1 MFNLYK
7 KELNYYLTNAIGYIV
22 IVLFAV
28 FANFLFIKDI
38 FVVGSASMKSFF
50 GILPWLFLIFIPA
63 LSMRIFAEEKR
74 SNTIEVL
81 LSLPIS
87 ETQIVLAK
95 FLALLT
101 LTVISLAL
109 TLSLPISLAFISKL
123 YLPEILTGYLGI
135 IFLAGAFIS
144 LSIFFSTQTKNQ
156 IIAFLI
162 SAMLI
167 FLLTLL
173 SSDFLGNVIPKIIQD
188 FLAYFSPV
196 YHLNNFIKGIIDLR
210 SLIYFL
216 SFIAVFLFLSI
227 TVLEK
232 RD

>member
-188 FLAYFSPV
+188 FLAYFSPI
-196 YHLNNFIKGIIDLR
+196 YHLENFTKGIIDLR

-216 SFIAVFLFLSI
+216 SFITVFLFLSI
-227 TVLEK
+227 AILEK

>member
-7 KELNYYLTNAIGYIV
+7 KELNYYLTNTIGYII

-63 LSMRIFAEEKR
+63 ISMRIFAEEKK
-74 SNTIEVL
+74 SNTLEVL

-101 LTVISLAL
+101 LAGISLAL
-109 TLSLPISLAFISKL
+109 TLSLPISLVFISKL
-123 YLPEILTGYLGI
+123 YLPEVLTGYLGA
-135 IFLAGAFIS
+135 IFLAGALIS

-156 IIAFLI
+156 IVAFLVSTI
-162 SAMLI
+162 LI
-167 FLLTLL
+167 FLLIFL

-188 FLAYFSPV
+188 FLSYFSPI

-216 SFIAVFLFLSI
+216 SFIAVFLFLSV